1 MDLENLAARRR
12 VGGASSDGTLVPTE
26 QAPEYRSLQ
35 RMGGLS
41 LLYSHCGARPEDRAY
56 DEQHASF
63 SVSLVDRG
71 VFSYRNGRGDA
82 VLGPG
87 WLMLGND
94 GDAYV
99 CSHEL
104 GDGGGDDC
112 IILRWSAETHEA
124 LQGALGQVAGP
135 FPRPCLPP
143 LPRVAA
149 LLRSLVASGDEGFA
163 LEETALAV
171 VAAIQHEASGVP
183 PSVAPSHHARAVA
196 AARYI
201 ESHAGDP
208 LSLAD
213 LAGEVGLSPFHFL
226 RSFRRA
232 IGVTPHQYLM
242 RMRLVRAV
250 ALLSETALPVTEI
263 GYEAGWA
270 DLSNFT
276 RTFRRDVG
284 CSPREFRRNRILRGT
299 PRRRRSRRPEL
310 LAL

>member
-1 MDLENLAARRR
+1 MPR
-12 VGGASSDGTLVPTE
+12 GASSEGTLVLTE
-26 QAPEYRSLQ
+26 QAPKYRLLQKSGGISL
-35 RMGGLS
+35 RS
-41 LLYSHCGARPEDRAY
+41 SHCGARPGDRPY
-56 DEQHASF
+56 DEQHPSF

-112 IILRWSAETHEA
+112 IILGWSAETHEA
-124 LQGALGQVAGP
+124 LQGALGQVGGP
-135 FPRPCLPP
+135 FERPCLPP
-143 LPRVAA
+143 LPRVTA
-149 LLRSLVASGDEGFA
+149 LLKSLVASGDEGFA

-171 VAAIQHEASGVP
+171 VAAIQHAASGVP
-183 PSVAPSHHARAVA
+183 LAIAPHERDRAAA

-201 ESHAGDP
+201 ESHAGEP
-208 LSLAD
+208 LALAAV
-213 LAGEVGLSPFHFL
+213 AGEVGLSPFHFL

-250 ALLSETALPVTEI
+250 ALLSETELPVTEI

-284 CSPREFRRNRILRGT
+284 CSPREFRRNRILRGA
-299 PRRRRSRRPEL
+299 PRRGRSRRPEL
-310 LAL
+310 AAITR